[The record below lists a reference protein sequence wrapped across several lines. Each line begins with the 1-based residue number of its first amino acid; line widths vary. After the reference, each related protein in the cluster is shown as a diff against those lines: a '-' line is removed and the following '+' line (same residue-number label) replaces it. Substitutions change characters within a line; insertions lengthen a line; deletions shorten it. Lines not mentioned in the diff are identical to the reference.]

1 MKNLPS
7 PSKKV
12 IKRLSNNEKHS
23 IIESII
29 QRDEFKS
36 FSTHREQCYYIYTE
50 AKKLPDGNKPKITKE
65 DIAFIYDEEIHTVKY
80 HIKRGQEQMNGMIGR
95 NGRPFCLT
103 DEQITLCNTWI
114 ESHTNPPK
122 YMSLI
127 DYVQREFGKTMDYN
141 SLHILLTKLGYEA
154 VDAKP
159 MEESRYQAKV
169 SDIDK
174 FFDDITHFTQENK
187 IPPFMAFNLDEEG
200 NDEFVDAKQIKIIV
214 KKKEEGVK
222 KQYFYP
228 VKRKPNHTTFLG
240 CVNAAGSYIK
250 PLIVVKRVTIERS
263 LLLHNYGP
271 DRVLLGQSPKGY
283 ITKELYNKWL
293 IEVFEP
299 SVIKIRNEYGYYG
312 PGLIIADGCT
322 SHQTPLFN
330 EVCERLNLRIFWLP
344 PHSSNQLQVLDL
356 GVFGVHKGLIKKCR
370 INEIENESDIVQIIV
385 KIMNSWCSVCTPT
398 NIQSAWRAMGA
409 VYSLNDN
416 DNTVILTFKKEF
428 AIKLL
433 GRELSI
439 AQRNA
444 NFETMISSERRRISI
459 EEFNEFYKLPYPK
472 LYEGIVLSHT
482 DVEEESEEDNDEVEV
497 DEVDISFDD
506 QQHQREDVDTLHFI
520 TSSIRELMLT
530 HLSMSNN
537 IREKMLTHLSM
548 INNISML
555 IMTLHFIMNNI
566 SMFIMTLHF
575 IMSSISMLIM
585 TLHFIMNNINMFIMT
600 LHFITNSIREKI
612 WTLHFIMSNIN
623 MFIMTLHFIM
633 NSISMFI
640 KTLHFIMSNIN
651 MFIMTLHFIM
661 NIISMFIMTL
671 RFIMNITR
679 ELMLTH
685 LSMINNIIENVF
697 REKMLR
703 LHFIMNSTIELT
715 LTLYIIMNTI
725 KLILIH
731 LLMIRKIIFWN
742 YS

>member
-506 QQHQREDVDTLHFI
+506 QQHQREDVDTSLYHEQHQHVDND
-520 TSSIRELMLT
+520 TSLYHEQHQRVNVDTSFNEQQHQREDVDT
-530 HLSMSNN
+530 S
-537 IREKMLTHLSM
+537 
-548 INNISML
+548 
-555 IMTLHFIMNNI
+555 
-566 SMFIMTLHF
+566 
-575 IMSSISMLIM
+575 
-585 TLHFIMNNINMFIMT
+585 
-600 LHFITNSIREKI
+600 
-612 WTLHFIMSNIN
+612 
-623 MFIMTLHFIM
+623 
-633 NSISMFI
+633 
-640 KTLHFIMSNIN
+640 
-651 MFIMTLHFIM
+651 
-661 NIISMFIMTL
+661 
-671 RFIMNITR
+671 
-679 ELMLTH
+679 
-685 LSMINNIIENVF
+685 
-697 REKMLR
+697 
-703 LHFIMNSTIELT
+703 
-715 LTLYIIMNTI
+715 
-725 KLILIH
+725 
-731 LLMIRKIIFWN
+731 
-742 YS
+742 